1 MTESLSQLIGRQA
14 RDHTDEVFLHFED
27 RTITFGELDR
37 RVNRAANGLAALGVG
52 PGVGVAIVMPNAPEW
67 LFVFFA
73 TQRIGA
79 YGVPVNISLKGEG
92 LRHVIDHSDAT
103 FVVCDVDTK
112 AAVCDVLDGTPKVKA
127 VVTARELSSDTE
139 TDPGIAV
146 DPDAISMILY
156 TSGTTGLPK
165 GVVARYRGFS
175 AEAFK
180 PMWPLLGPDPVAYT
194 CLPLFHANA
203 LALTT
208 YRALAMGRPMV
219 LSRRFSASRFWDEI
233 RRYGV
238 TTFNALGAMIPI
250 LMKQPP
256 RPDDADNPVNLV
268 FSAACPASVW
278 AAFEERFG
286 LRIIEGY
293 AAVDGGGYS
302 SINFGQS
309 PKGSI
314 GIPAN
319 PHRIIDDDGNDV
331 PVGEPGELVF
341 EIDDPKL
348 RRVDYYKNEAASAAR
363 FEGGWFH
370 TGDLVKAD
378 EGGNL
383 WFVDRKTDSLRRRG
397 ENISSWEVE
406 RELDQHPAV
415 LESAVFGVPSDLGED
430 EVMAVVVLKEGET
443 LQPQELIAFAEARM
457 ARFMVPRYVEV
468 RDALPKTETHR
479 IQKNILK
486 QQGVGPT
493 TWDREATVEV

>member
-1 MTESLSQLIGRQA
+1 MADSLSGLIHRQA
-14 RDHTDEVFLHFED
+14 LDHAGEVFLYFED
-27 RTITFGELDR
+27 RTVSFDELDR
-37 RVNRAANGLAALGVG
+37 LVNRAADGLVALGVG
-52 PGVGVAIVMPNAPEW
+52 PDVGVAVVMANSPEW

-79 YGVPVNISLKGEG
+79 YAVPVNISLKGEG

-103 FVVCDVDTK
+103 VVVCDPDTL
-112 AAVCDVLDGTPKVKA
+112 AAVTGVLDGTPKVKA
-127 VVTARELSSDTE
+127 VVTAAELSTGTE
-139 TDPGIAV
+139 IDPGVAV
-146 DPDAISMILY
+146 DPGAVSMILY

-165 GVVARYRGFS
+165 GVVARYGGFN

-180 PMWPLLGPDPVAYT
+180 AMWPLLGPDPIAYT

-233 RRYGV
+233 RRFGV

-286 LRIIEGY
+286 VRIIEGY

-319 PHRIIDDDGNDV
+319 PHRIVDDDGNDV

-348 RRVDYYKNEAASAAR
+348 RRVEYYKNEAASDAR

-370 TGDLVKAD
+370 SGDLVKAD
-378 EGGNL
+378 EAGNL

-415 LESAVFGVPSDLGED
+415 LESAVFGVPSELGED
-430 EVMAVVVLKEGET
+430 EVMAVVVLKDGET
-443 LQPQELIAFAEARM
+443 LQPQELIAFAESRM
-457 ARFMVPRYVEV
+457 AGFMVPRYVEFS
-468 RDALPKTETHR
+468 DGLPKTETHR
-479 IQKNILK
+479 IQKNVLK
-486 QQGVGPT
+486 RVGVGPA
-493 TWDREATVEV
+493 TWDRATHPEV